1 MKPLT
6 CLVWR
11 MAWYVGAAAAAATA
25 MPRIDRAP
33 CALRNDHRILVR
45 GPTELRGGGDHQLS
59 LPLEQLL
66 LVSLAG
72 VLLGSGLRRLRPSF
86 RVRQLSH
93 RSKLQRKQVNLKSR

>member
-1 MKPLT
+1 MLAAVGPKHQLSLPLEQL
-6 CLVWR
+6 LVSL
-11 MAWYVGAAAAAATA
+11 AGVLLGK
-25 MPRIDRAP
+25 
-33 CALRNDHRILVR
+33 
-45 GPTELRGGGDHQLS
+45 HQLS

-93 RSKLQRKQVNLKSR
+93 RSKLHRKQVNLKIR